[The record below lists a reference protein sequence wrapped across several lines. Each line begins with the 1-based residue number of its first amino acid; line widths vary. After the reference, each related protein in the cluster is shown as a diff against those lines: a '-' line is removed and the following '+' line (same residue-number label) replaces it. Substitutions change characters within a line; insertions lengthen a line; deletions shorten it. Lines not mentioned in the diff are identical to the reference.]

1 MTGCTRLSDRM
12 LDIRMGAE
20 WTSAERAHLAECP
33 DCAAEWRLIQA
44 AAALGARLRLPDSE
58 RIAGAVLDRL
68 AREPAA
74 EPGTAGLAGPG
85 RRLGVWWAGGLVAA
99 ALMLAV
105 ALALWPSRPADPGRQ
120 LVVLSELEDLS
131 AGELEGLL
139 GELPSADQVAM
150 PSGAMGMSDLSAAEL
165 ERVLAAWEG

>member
-1 MTGCTRLSDRM
+1 MTACTRLSDRM
-12 LDIRMGAE
+12 LEIRAGAE
-20 WTSAERAHLAECP
+20 WTGAERAHLAECP
-33 DCAAEWRLIQA
+33 DCATEWRLVQA
-44 AAALGARLRLPDSE
+44 GAALGARLRQPDSE
-58 RIAGAVLDRL
+58 RIAAAVLERL
-68 AREPAA
+68 AREPVA
-74 EPGTAGLAGPG
+74 EGGRAGRVGPG
-85 RRLGVWWAGGLVAA
+85 RRPGVWWAGGLVAA

-139 GELPSADQVAM
+139 GELPSADQVTM
-150 PSGAMGMSDLSAAEL
+150 PSGALGMSDLTAAEL